1 MQDAEGP
8 AQAECDSYESNKLN
22 VEFQVNGGKCVTCLS
37 ARGFNDHMRAWG
49 SLMETDGAWESLGEP
64 EGGWV

>member
-49 SLMETDGAWESLGEP
+49 SLSLMEPDGA
-64 EGGWV
+64 